1 MKKLIGIAG
10 YARSGKDTFFA
21 RSAKYLN
28 DNGLEAKRY
37 AFADALKSEVD
48 SLLTEYTG
56 ISAFT
61 EKDSEKEIVRPLLV
75 TYGTEIRRK
84 LNPNCWI
91 EKITPSVGE
100 DLDKGKYVFITDVRF
115 ENEAQWIKSQ
125 GGLMVYIEREGIK
138 PANHEEHT
146 QNIRMKK
153 YLNYKIFWPTF
164 GFDDL
169 DKCDE
174 HIEPTIAHILQ
185 SEPNFSQVM

>member
-56 ISAFT
+56 SSAFT

-125 GGLMVYIEREGIK
+125 GGLMVYVEREGIK

-174 HIEPTIAHILQ
+174 HVEPTIAHILQ